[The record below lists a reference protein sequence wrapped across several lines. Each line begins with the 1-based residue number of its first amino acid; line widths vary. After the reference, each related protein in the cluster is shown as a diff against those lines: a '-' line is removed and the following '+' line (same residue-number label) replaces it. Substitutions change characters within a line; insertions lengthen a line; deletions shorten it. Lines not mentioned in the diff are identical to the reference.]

1 MALESGKYLAE
12 LKKRAKDS
20 HVHREFQ
27 LIGLEIADILRDRA
41 HKALYIKLAK
51 QHPRPH
57 DLLAI
62 AKEVA
67 EKKDVKRKGAYFM
80 VVVSDKKEEKPRAK
94 SEIFRYS
101 PSAAPSKKKKPVR
114 KKNDRTNAS

>member
-27 LIGLEIADILRDRA
+27 LIGLEIADILKDRS
-41 HKALYIKLAK
+41 HKSLYIKLAK
-51 QHPRPH
+51 NNPRPH

-80 VVVSDKKEEKPRAK
+80 AVITGKHKPK
-94 SEIFRYS
+94 SEVFTYS
-101 PSAAPSKKKKPVR
+101 PSKSKSKKRVR
-114 KKNDRTNAS
+114 PK